1 MADKKA
7 VDLEYLDE
15 FWEHRVKDMP
25 KYSEYGDEGDNE
37 ITLLTEDKTIIGA
50 INELYN
56 MIQSLK
62 G

>member
-15 FWEHRVKDMP
+15 FWEKRVKDMP
-25 KYSEYGDEGDNE
+25 KYTEYGDEDDNE

-56 MIQSLK
+56 MIQALK

>member
-7 VDLEYLDE
+7 IDKEYLDN
-15 FWEHRVKDMP
+15 FWTKRVKDMP
-25 KYSEYGDEGDNE
+25 KYTEFGEDDDNE

-56 MIQSLK
+56 MIQELK